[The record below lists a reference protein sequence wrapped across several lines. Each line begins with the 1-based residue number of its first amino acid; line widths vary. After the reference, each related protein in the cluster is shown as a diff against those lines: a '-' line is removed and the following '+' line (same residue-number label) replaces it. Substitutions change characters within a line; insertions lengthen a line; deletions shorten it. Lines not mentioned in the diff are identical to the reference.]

1 MISII
6 VSWSCQQ
13 TRRERAE
20 LPPVVVVDPGFHEEV
35 DLLLYNRGCVEN
47 RTQGL
52 IPSEAL
58 GASITCD
65 NHDWPTAATPH
76 QQNANQSLRLLR
88 DKDLRTGGPWRCVE
102 KEDNKQQFLR
112 RSCSHRDI
120 LPDYSS
126 LCKSFFFFFSLFF
139 FFFLSEIVSDCP
151 LKVSLTGQTEF
162 NMGQNWLWSGARG
175 LSSLPS
181 VLQLSPLSQGSQSVW
196 LVILDL
202 T

>member
-139 FFFLSEIVSDCP
+139 FFSFRNCEWLSIESITDR
-151 LKVSLTGQTEF
+151 TD
-162 NMGQNWLWSGARG
+162 W
-175 LSSLPS
+175 
-181 VLQLSPLSQGSQSVW
+181 
-196 LVILDL
+196 I
-202 T
+202 